1 MGSIDVQRKNEVTAC
16 LTCEHSCP
24 ITLTSWLCYA
34 ARAAHTYD
42 KVGTCAY
49 WPGLIASIFCPC
61 CTLCY
66 MNAFTDLNAKL
77 GGEQRSMGMCGVTDD
92 DGSASGS
99 ESLSRN

>member
-1 MGSIDVQRKNEVTAC
+1 MGTLGAAVVQLLYGVFYYFVIVQNYPDFAGEPSQESIDVQRKNEVTAC

-49 WPGLIASIFCPC
+49 WPGLIAGIFFPC

-66 MNAFTDLNAKL
+66 MNA
-77 GGEQRSMGMCGVTDD
+77 
-92 DGSASGS
+92 
-99 ESLSRN
+99 